1 MNSPSDSL
9 PSPPASVGAVG
20 HKLLALAIRR
30 TAEIIDG
37 IDEPPT
43 PEQRA
48 AYWQQRDNYGK
59 TGPQQGLPF
68 TTDKDAD
75 NGC

>member
-1 MNSPSDSL
+1 MKSVTEATRRWL
-9 PSPPASVGAVG
+9 PWLVN
-20 HKLLALAIRR
+20 
-30 TAEIIDG
+30 EIEHG
-37 IDEPPT
+37 PPPT

-68 TTDKDAD
+68 TTDKDAA
-75 NGC
+75 NGSHQND